1 MSCRKISMPF
11 LFAIAF
17 LAPTVGLVDSCIA
30 DENLLVTVNIE
41 GGRVTCELQ
50 GKYCVCTKMEDTKTG
65 TGSDRLK
72 AEACKKALD
81 DLKRKID
88 AADPPGPGKGYYIT
102 SDENGCCSSYPRLCP
117 KDPECPKFDAASGV
131 NRRTTTGCGK
141 YEVRVSC
148 CRCDNGREVSITYQ
162 TDHPYID
169 AIRMRHALREFLKE
183 ECTKCSGRIVTKI
196 EKIYSCGCH

>member
-30 DENLLVTVNIE
+30 DESLLVTVNIE
-41 GGRVTCELQ
+41 GGRETCKSQ
-50 GKYCVCTKMEDTKTG
+50 DGFCVCTKMEPVTG

-81 DLKRKID
+81 DLKKKID
-88 AADPPGPGKGYYIT
+88 DSDPPGPGKGYYIV
-102 SDENGCCSSYPRLCP
+102 SDANGCCRIPGLCP
-117 KDPECPKFDAASGV
+117 KKTECPKFDAASGV
-131 NRRTTTGCGK
+131 DRRTSTGCGK

-148 CRCDNGREVSITYQ
+148 RRCDNGREVSITYQ
-162 TDHPYID
+162 TNRPYID
-169 AIRMRHALREFLKE
+169 AIRMRNALREFLKE

-196 EKIYSCGCH
+196 EKICSCGCH

>member
-30 DENLLVTVNIE
+30 DESLLVTVKIK
-41 GGRVTCELQ
+41 GGRETCVGQ
-50 GKYCVCTKMEDTKTG
+50 GNFCLCTKMENLKTG
-65 TGSDRLK
+65 TGTDRDRVK
-72 AEACKKALD
+72 ACQLAYD
-81 DLKRKID
+81 DMKRQID
-88 AADPPGPGKGYYIT
+88 AEDPPGPGKGYYIV
-102 SDENGCCSSYPRLCP
+102 SDANGCCRIPGLCP
-117 KDPECPKFDAASGV
+117 IPGCPSLDAASGI
-131 NRRTTTGCGK
+131 NRRTSTGCGK

-148 CRCDNGREVSITYQ
+148 RRCDNGREVSITYH
-162 TDHPYID
+162 TDHPHID

-196 EKIYSCGCH
+196 EKICSCGCH